1 MPGAVPGQRCR
12 GGLDAPIF
20 CKWFGWGAGC
30 WSGVLG
36 EAAEAGRPV
45 ALSTRG
51 FGLPGG
57 DVGCPGEDL
66 GEHVQQLCPFG
77 GGEGGQDGLH
87 GAANIGLDLGR
98 LAGGS

>member
-1 MPGAVPGQRCR
+1 
-12 GGLDAPIF
+12 
-20 CKWFGWGAGC
+20 
-30 WSGVLG
+30 VLG

-57 DVGCPGEDL
+57 DVGCPGKDL

-77 GGEGGQDGLH
+77 GGEGGQDALLDGADPGQQLVGG
-87 GAANIGLDLGR
+87 GAAPGKQLRAVQRHWREI
-98 LAGGS
+98 LAG